1 MESTITFFKTENN
14 FFKNKN
20 IIITGATSPVGISLV
35 ETLCSL
41 GANLLLISHNES
53 KLKNTFSHLLENN
66 NKDSDEN
73 EIRSQS
79 NDNSNNINIDI
90 KNEIQYEIIDLENP
104 KEINSKYSLCLKK
117 LKAKLDILLICH
129 GISCYTK
136 IKDCS
141 NENFDKIMNI
151 NVRSVFHILS
161 ISVPFL
167 KLTKG
172 NCVILSSIESFIPK
186 NTGFLNTTS
195 KAMINSLVQ
204 NSALEL
210 SYFNVRIN
218 AVAPAMIKKEE
229 KPNEMNN
236 YDFSNI
242 GKMGWGGLGSGG
254 EDEYLEMFPL
264 GKKLVEKE
272 NVVDTILFLAS
283 DEASFITGEIIQN
296 DNGYGIN
303 HDMSYTK
310 ENQY

>member
-79 NDNSNNINIDI
+79 NNNSNNINIDI

-141 NENFDKIMNI
+141 KENFDKIMNI

-210 SYFNVRIN
+210 SYYNVRIN
-218 AVAPAMIKKEE
+218 AVAPAMIKEEE

-283 DEASFITGEIIQN
+283 DEASFITGEIILN

>member
-79 NDNSNNINIDI
+79 NNNSNNINIDI

-104 KEINSKYSLCLKK
+104 KEINSKYPLCLKK

-141 NENFDKIMNI
+141 KENFDKIMNI

-310 ENQY
+310 